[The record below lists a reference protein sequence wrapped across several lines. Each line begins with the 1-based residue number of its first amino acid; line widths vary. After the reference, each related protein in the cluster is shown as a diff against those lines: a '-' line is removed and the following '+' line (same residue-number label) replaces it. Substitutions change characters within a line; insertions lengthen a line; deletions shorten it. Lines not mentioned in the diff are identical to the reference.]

1 MKSPNVQTR
10 RAAICWRIW
19 SEASKSIEDPLPVVK
34 VSVSVWVSAILFY
47 WRGLLLCPWYHS
59 AGRLSIIWLG
69 LLRDS
74 YLIGNLELFAAAIA
88 LLILANPWPGID
100 HIIGIPFP
108 GPQRKWHH
116 LVPLILRIGL
126 GSAMIYLAVYEKILN
141 PHLSAQVVAQFR
153 LDQVIPVQTA
163 MWVLSAGIIEAVL
176 GLLIITGFYTRVVVA
191 IAFVVLSMSFFY
203 FGEAVYSHITLFGI
217 MSVLFATGNG
227 RFHRHA

>member
-1 MKSPNVQTR
+1 
-10 RAAICWRIW
+10 
-19 SEASKSIEDPLPVVK
+19 
-34 VSVSVWVSAILFY
+34 
-47 WRGLLLCPWYHS
+47 
-59 AGRLSIIWLG
+59 
-69 LLRDS
+69 
-74 YLIGNLELFAAAIA
+74 
-88 LLILANPWPGID
+88 
-100 HIIGIPFP
+100 
-108 GPQRKWHH
+108 
-116 LVPLILRIGL
+116 
-126 GSAMIYLAVYEKILN
+126 MIYLAVYEKILN